1 MGGVNLAGTENLT
14 TQNQITAGFNLAS
27 GDRGCVPTFSAVI
40 CNIDTPHPQ
49 ISNSVIHC
57 LNYSYYFRKHHFSS
71 DAQSKF
77 NLVVGYDPA
86 HWCPTNQR
94 HQRDS
99 WPPQAAA
106 PWRPTVLRH
115 RASSGGSPIRTQPKN
130 PPQKSPGSRDVFFVA
145 DFPTRIFAEKHLV
158 LLLEWSPKHWNV
170 QDEAKR
176 CVLFCVGISTYR
188 LTDDFFSRKVG
199 FFRLLVLL
207 AVIFGW

>member
-115 RASSGGSPIRTQPKN
+115 RASSGGSPIRTQPKIRPKN
-130 PPQKSPGSRDVFFVA
+130 LQEVVTLF
-145 DFPTRIFAEKHLV
+145 
-158 LLLEWSPKHWNV
+158 LLLIFQQEFLPKNIWCYCWNDL
-170 QDEAKR
+170 QNIEMCKMRQKDACCFALE
-176 CVLFCVGISTYR
+176 FQ
-188 LTDDFFSRKVG
+188 LTDSRMIFFPEK
-199 FFRLLVLL
+199 
-207 AVIFGW
+207 